1 MPWDEFAPPNEE
13 QRPDLPDPFLEL
25 SEEGP
30 DQVRVRVKG
39 SLVLR
44 NLSTALTELGRILK
58 RHSAKRIIM
67 DFQEVA
73 GIDDAGA
80 ALCAE
85 LKCSPRANVELVNLP
100 EGVKIPGGELE
111 CEGLL
116 EPRPDPNLLVQIGE
130 NTERLKTTT
139 KEIIT
144 FIGETTLGLWRDFRN
159 PAMIRWDNFG
169 KITERAGSDAVPIAV
184 ALSFLMGAVLAF
196 QSAVQLR
203 KFGANIFVA
212 DLVAVSIC
220 LEMGP
225 LMTAIIVSGRSG
237 AAYAAHIGTMQ
248 VREEI
253 DALRVM
259 GIDPIRFLVSPR
271 VIAVGIVLPCL
282 TILADAVGI
291 LGGCFVAGI
300 ALDVTPAAYFNQVQ
314 RVLEVSDI
322 LKGLLKAFVFGIEI
336 ATIGCLRGFQVRGG
350 ADSVGHAA
358 TSGVVTCIFVL
369 TITDAL
375 FAVMYHYSP
384 FVLKV

>member
-1 MPWDEFAPPNEE
+1 
-13 QRPDLPDPFLEL
+13 
-25 SEEGP
+25 
-30 DQVRVRVKG
+30 
-39 SLVLR
+39 
-44 NLSTALTELGRILK
+44 
-58 RHSAKRIIM
+58 
-67 DFQEVA
+67 
-73 GIDDAGA
+73 
-80 ALCAE
+80 
-85 LKCSPRANVELVNLP
+85 
-100 EGVKIPGGELE
+100 
-111 CEGLL
+111 
-116 EPRPDPNLLVQIGE
+116 
-130 NTERLKTTT
+130 
-139 KEIIT
+139 
-144 FIGETTLGLWRDFRN
+144 
-159 PAMIRWDNFG
+159 
-169 KITERAGSDAVPIAV
+169 
-184 ALSFLMGAVLAF
+184 
-196 QSAVQLR
+196 
-203 KFGANIFVA
+203 
-212 DLVAVSIC
+212 
-220 LEMGP
+220 
-225 LMTAIIVSGRSG
+225 MTAIIVSGRSG